1 MAMTDKSPASDARLT
16 GGLALIGQA
25 VAGHAD
31 VQVGRPPHGD
41 EHALWATLRP
51 LAADS
56 GERASVRLRLSRS
69 SAPSRRRRS
78 VTEVRVLADVE
89 GRRELESLRRAN
101 ANFIDLESRAVRLSI
116 PGLLIDRILPAEA
129 DDASESSPRSGAD
142 PFADRASSVVRV
154 LLRDALSPTPR
165 TWGVRELAATCHVDR
180 TTTSE
185 VLRQLHEWKLV
196 SSERN
201 ASLRGRPV
209 SARVIDVAS
218 LIDRWSAS
226 YDWTM
231 NRRLAVHAP
240 IGNVDRFLARLPA
253 LLRGRRWALALQAAA
268 SRIAPHAAWDRVHVY
283 VDARSAHQVR
293 AVATERDWEPGDDG
307 RLVLMAPS
315 YEKSLW
321 PGITRLGRLPVV
333 GIEQLLIDLWRY
345 PVRGREQAEH
355 LLAMR
360 GALPR
365 ELFVC
370 RWEEPA

>member
-1 MAMTDKSPASDARLT
+1 MSLADKYPPSDARLS

-25 VAGHAD
+25 VAGHAE
-31 VQVGRPPHGD
+31 VRLGRPPHGD
-41 EHALWATLRP
+41 ERSLWATLRP
-51 LAADS
+51 FDADS
-56 GERASVRLRLSRS
+56 EARASVRLRLSRS
-69 SAPSRRRRS
+69 PAPSRRRRS

-101 ANFIDLESRAVRLSI
+101 ANFVDLESRTVRLSI
-116 PGLLIDRILPAEA
+116 RGLLIDRVLPPEA
-129 DDASESSPRSGAD
+129 DDASESRPRTGAD

-154 LLRDALSPTPR
+154 LLRDALSPAPR
-165 TWGVRELAATCHVDR
+165 AWGVRELASTCHVDR

-185 VLRQLHEWKLV
+185 VLRQLHEWRLV

-209 SARVIDVAS
+209 TARVIDVAS

-231 NRRLAVHAP
+231 NSRLAVHAP
-240 IGNVDRFLARLPA
+240 IGNVERFLARLPE

-283 VDARSAHQVR
+283 VDARGANRLR
-293 AVATERDWEPGDDG
+293 AVATECDWEPGDDG
-307 RLVLMAPS
+307 QLVLMAP
-315 YEKSLW
+315 YYDRSLW
-321 PGITRLGRLPVV
+321 SGITRLGRLPVV
-333 GIEQLLIDLWRY
+333 GIEQLLVDLWRY

-355 LLAMR
+355 LLEMR

-365 ELFVC
+365 RVFEQ
-370 RWEEPA
+370 RGEEPV